1 MNKNWKL
8 KLIESSVDFWAIY
21 DELCNDECY
30 LINEREQILE
40 AYKNKE
46 LYGLEIKD
54 AIYLFDKYDNIF
66 AKQYNQKHSEYLLP
80 CFCIKT
86 SNIALMLWVHSRARR
101 MGIGTKLLELLKIN
115 YVLKPNNDSKDFWK
129 KCDIQPLKFL

>member
-1 MNKNWKL
+1 MIIFSQNNIIKN
-8 KLIESSVDFWAIY
+8 IQNIY
-21 DELCNDECY
+21 Y
-30 LINEREQILE
+30 LV
-40 AYKNKE
+40 
-46 LYGLEIKD
+46 
-54 AIYLFDKYDNIF
+54 FVF
-66 AKQYNQKHSEYLLP
+66 
-80 CFCIKT
+80 KT